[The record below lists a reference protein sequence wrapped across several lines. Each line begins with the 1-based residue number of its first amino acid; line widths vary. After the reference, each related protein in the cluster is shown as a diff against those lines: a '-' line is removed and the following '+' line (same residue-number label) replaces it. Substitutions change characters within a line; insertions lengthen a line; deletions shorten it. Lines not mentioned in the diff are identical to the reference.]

1 MLSLPDD
8 GFSKSSKASSSTSSL
23 AAAAIVSR
31 LFDFDD
37 EKLFSS

>member
-23 AAAAIVSR
+23 ALIVSR